1 MKELQQLQNQLKKE
15 KELIITLEAQLLTAQ
30 EELNNLTSKINHLPT
45 WEKLTEIETQR
56 DQVKQ
61 EYSELKE
68 KLAQITHQKQVLEVQ
83 FEDLVANRFTSE
95 EIKLENQKLTK
106 NLTQAQNK
114 IKELEKQIKEF
125 ESELLTEQVSNKM
138 VLESEQKRR
147 KVAESE
153 LEQKQTE

>member
-1 MKELQQLQNQLKKE
+1 MKELVQLQNQLKEE
-15 KELIITLEAQLLTAQ
+15 KELTITLEAQLLTVQ
-30 EELNNLTSKINHLPT
+30 EELNNLTIKINHLPT
-45 WEKLTEIETQR
+45 WEKLTEIEIQR

-61 EYSELKE
+61 EYSELKV
-68 KLAQITHQKQVLEVQ
+68 KLAQITHEKQVLEVQ
-83 FEDLVANRFTSE
+83 FEDLAANRFTSE

-106 NLTQAQNK
+106 SLTQSQNK
-114 IKELEKQIKEF
+114 IKELEKQVKEF

-147 KVAESE
+147 RIAESE